1 MEGPLVLTYTFTS
14 GKPQCRDN
22 PNRIKGRTCAIES
35 TQREYIER
43 DDAACPA
50 ATTDSELVP
59 LMPSKEA
66 RKQGR
71 DVMTADIYP
80 NTFVQAVINDK

>member
-1 MEGPLVLTYTFTS
+1 MEGTSNPLVLTYTFTS

-22 PNRIKGRTCAIES
+22 PNRIKSRTCTIES

-50 ATTDSELVP
+50 ATRTDSELVP

-66 RKQGR
+66 R
-71 DVMTADIYP
+71 
-80 NTFVQAVINDK
+80 